1 MIYYKYYSR
10 MLRLF
15 ANTEKRLSQIPI
27 APPPLR
33 SGDDLQCFPGRRLTI
48 EDLHH
53 LLPVGADPSPVAH
66 QAHGPEQ
73 IPLDHEAV
81 EAPDALL
88 WVDRVQHEMVLD
100 RRSSGKG
107 ARPFSVEPKPA
118 GVKAVASSASAHRGP
133 RQHSAIWSHP
143 SSPQTHCHTRPKKPQ
158 GGSYRMLEP

>member
-88 WVDRVQHEMVLD
+88 RVDPVQSICSAAARTWGSR
-100 RRSSGKG
+100 RRSTT
-107 ARPFSVEPKPA
+107 VL
-118 GVKAVASSASAHRGP
+118 ASAITSGSGP
-133 RQHSAIWSHP
+133 
-143 SSPQTHCHTRPKKPQ
+143 
-158 GGSYRMLEP
+158 